1 MASPDG
7 GGGAPRRDLDALLAG
22 VGVRPPIAAGRGR
35 QGGGAAP
42 AGDHRIL
49 TGPRGE
55 RGDAVRPAAA
65 LTSPHKAAV
74 GGAIAA
80 DAGEGA
86 ADQRAREE
94 PVHGTCTPHMAPP
107 VNNQGPP
114 EGSGRMGRPSST
126 PPRWLVPLLVGA
138 LLAVMSPHA
147 RAQDLEPR
155 AYANTPVGLNF
166 LIAGYTYSR
175 GGVATDPSVPLNDAA
190 IQVHGGVLAYAR
202 ALGVLGQS
210 AKVDVVLPLARIS
223 GSATFAGEPRE
234 REVSGLGDPR
244 VRFSLNFYG
253 APALSLTE
261 FADYEQDL
269 IIGASLQVSVPLGQ
283 YEADKLVNVGT
294 HRWSVKPELGVSK
307 AFGKLTLELL
317 NGVTF
322 YTDNDDFL
330 GDKTRTQDPIY
341 SVQGHV
347 IYSFGHGIWAALDG
361 TYYMGGRTTVDGV
374 KGDDRQGN
382 TRVGATVALPVSR
395 HHSIKLYASH
405 GVSTRT
411 GSDFDTVGMAWQ
423 FRWGGG
429 L

>member
-1 MASPDG
+1 MP
-7 GGGAPRRDLDALLAG
+7 PRR
-22 VGVRPPIAAGRGR
+22 
-35 QGGGAAP
+35 
-42 AGDHRIL
+42 
-49 TGPRGE
+49 
-55 RGDAVRPAAA
+55 
-65 LTSPHKAAV
+65 
-74 GGAIAA
+74 
-80 DAGEGA
+80 
-86 ADQRAREE
+86 
-94 PVHGTCTPHMAPP
+94 
-107 VNNQGPP
+107 
-114 EGSGRMGRPSST
+114 
-126 PPRWLVPLLVGA
+126 LVPLLVGA
-138 LLAVMSPHA
+138 ILAVVSTDG

-175 GGVATDPSVPLNDAA
+175 GGVATDPSVPLKDAA
-190 IQVHGGVLAYAR
+190 IQVHGGMLAYAR

-210 AKVDVVLPLARIS
+210 AKVDMVLPFARIS

-234 REVSGLGDPR
+234 RDVSGLGDPR
-244 VRFSLNFYG
+244 IRFSLNFYG
-253 APALSLTE
+253 APALSLKE
-261 FADYEQDL
+261 FADYEQDM

-283 YEADKLVNVGT
+283 YDADKLVNVGT

-330 GDKTRTQDPIY
+330 GDKTRAQDPIY

-361 TYYMGGRTTVDGV
+361 TYYMGGLTTVDGV